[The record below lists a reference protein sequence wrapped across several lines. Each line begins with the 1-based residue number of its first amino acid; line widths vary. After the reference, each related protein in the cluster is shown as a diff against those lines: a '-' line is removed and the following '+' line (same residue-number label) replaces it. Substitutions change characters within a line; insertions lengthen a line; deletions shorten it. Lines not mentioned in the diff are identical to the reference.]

1 MIQTIINKNGITIK
15 QLKELVK
22 DLPEKDEYGDDFEVW
37 VMSTDGSRTSSI
49 AKSVNQLNIGDLII
63 NIDV

>member
-22 DLPEKDEYGDDFEVW
+22 HLPEKDEYGDDFEVW
-37 VMSTDGSRTSSI
+37 VMSTDGTKTSSTSI
-49 AKSVNQLNIGDLII
+49 AKSIINIGNLII